1 MATEES
7 RPAYWPLRT
16 EHASFVA
23 IALGEDE
30 GGRLLSAM
38 GSYFIDH
45 TEPPN
50 TLTDGALIVF
60 DLLRPKLDED
70 REAVMRGTFTGED
83 SAWCLARYQR
93 RDV

>member
-1 MATEES
+1 MEEK
-7 RPAYWPLRT
+7 PTYWPLRA

-30 GGRLLSAM
+30 GGRLLAAM
-38 GSYFIDH
+38 GNYFIDLVD
-45 TEPPN
+45 PPS
-50 TLTDGALIVF
+50 TLSDGALIIF

-70 REAVMRGTFTGED
+70 REAVMCGTFTGED

-93 RDV
+93 RDT